1 MEINELIF
9 TENLSKKKKNTWVES
24 EDDGN
29 EIQIHDHLYQ
39 KYLFFKKRKE

>member
-1 MEINELIF
+1 MNWFLQRIYQ
-9 TENLSKKKKNTWVES
+9 KKNTWVES

-39 KYLFFKKRKE
+39 KYLVFKKRKE